1 MIIIQGLLA
10 IILAIIATVIIL
22 FITDVVYVTF
32 RAFNFSSGNATLITI
47 LVFAMI
53 AFLSTVFLKLMR

>member
-22 FITDVVYVTF
+22 FATDVVYVTF
-32 RAFNFSSGNATLITI
+32 RAFDFSSGNATVMTI